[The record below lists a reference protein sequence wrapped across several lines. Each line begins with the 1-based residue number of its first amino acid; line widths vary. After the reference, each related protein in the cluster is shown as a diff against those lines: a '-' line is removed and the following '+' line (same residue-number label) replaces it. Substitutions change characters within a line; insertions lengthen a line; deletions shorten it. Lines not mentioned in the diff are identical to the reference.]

1 MNMQVIAQTGK
12 DELATVYIAQAE
24 NGELVEFAESLQ
36 PPYPRDKKWVLTIS
50 TLFGCPISCRFCDAG
65 GGYSGPISAEEI
77 LYQIQYPILK
87 HFSGGTV
94 DVEKFKIQFAR
105 MGEPSLNSNLLDL
118 LEILPERLDAPGMII
133 SLSSIA
139 PKGTEA
145 FFERL
150 LDIKERHYVGK
161 FQLQFSIHTTD
172 SEMRRWLIP
181 AKTWDMAQMA
191 KYGMKFRRPEDRK
204 ITLNFAVAE
213 NIPIQPKKLLEDF
226 PPEDF
231 LIKIT
236 PINPTE
242 RALEHSLR
250 SRVESETD
258 CEIFDAFVNSGYETI
273 LSIGDKREN
282 LIGSNCGQYINR
294 FKSETIAV
302 LGAYESDFERIAE
315 A

>member
-1 MNMQVIAQTGK
+1 MQILARTGTE
-12 DELATVYIAQAE
+12 DLAMVYIAEAE

-36 PPYPRDKKWVLTIS
+36 PPYPRDKKWVLTVS

-65 GGYSGPISAEEI
+65 GGYRGPMSADEI
-77 LYQIQYPILK
+77 LYQIEYPIRK
-87 HFSGGTV
+87 HFSEGRV
-94 DVEKFKIQFAR
+94 EVEKFKIQFAR

-118 LEILPERLDAPGMII
+118 LEILPERLDAPGLMI

-139 PKGTEA
+139 PAGTEA

-150 LDIKERHYVGK
+150 LDIKERRYIGK

-172 SEMRRWLIP
+172 PETRRWLIP
-181 AKTWDMAQMA
+181 AKTWDMAKIA
-191 KYGMKFRRPEDRK
+191 EYGKRFRRPEDRK
-204 ITLNFAVAE
+204 ITLNFAIAE
-213 NIPIQPKKLLEDF
+213 NIPVEPEKLLEHF
-226 PPEDF
+226 PPDNF

-250 SRVESETD
+250 SGVETETD
-258 CEIFDAFVNSGYETI
+258 CEVFDAFMDAGYETI
-273 LSIGDKREN
+273 LSIGEKREN

-294 FKSETIAV
+294 FKSKAETV
-302 LGAYESDFERIAE
+302 PGAYDSAFETVSE

>member
-1 MNMQVIAQTGK
+1 MRVIAQTGT
-12 DELATVYIAQAE
+12 DELATVYIAEAD

-36 PPYPRDKKWVLTIS
+36 PPFPRDKKWVLTIS

-65 GGYSGPISAEEI
+65 GGYRGTISADEM
-77 LYQIQYPILK
+77 LYQIEYPIRK
-87 HFSGGTV
+87 HFPEGRV
-94 DVEKFKIQFAR
+94 EVEKFKIQFAR
-105 MGEPSLNSNLLDL
+105 MGEPALNSNLLDL
-118 LEILPERLDAPGMII
+118 LEILPDRLDAPGMII

-139 PKGTEA
+139 PKTTES

-150 LDIKERHYVGK
+150 LDIKDRHYVGK

-172 SEMRRWLIP
+172 SEKRRWLIP

-191 KYGMKFRRPEDRK
+191 EYGIRFRRPEDRK

-213 NIPIQPKKLLEDF
+213 DIPIQPEKLLDNF
-226 PPEDF
+226 PPEHF

-236 PINPTE
+236 PINPTN

-250 SRVESETD
+250 SKVESETD
-258 CEIFDAFVNSGYETI
+258 CEIFDAFVSAGYQTI

-294 FKSETIAV
+294 YKSETIV
-302 LGAYESDFERIAE
+302 VPGAYDSEFERIVE